1 MYRRM
6 AIKETAFCVCHDHK
20 LYASSAKHNSLRT
33 DLTFRPFW
41 QLFEIGYF
49 VRLMTL
55 ALLSLIYFYLDLLLV
70 LLIVVQIWTLEDL
83 LMTLALPYL
92 VILGNVN
99 VISELDKNIFVE
111 T

>member
-1 MYRRM
+1 
-6 AIKETAFCVCHDHK
+6 
-20 LYASSAKHNSLRT
+20 
-33 DLTFRPFW
+33 
-41 QLFEIGYF
+41 
-49 VRLMTL
+49 MTL

-111 T
+111 TQFQECLLFSDKKALPHHQCLYLLTYVSQ